1 MMNKSVLT
9 LVLLLSFTAAIRGQ
23 YGSAVGVA
31 SGAANGVGTTTSG
44 LAATNG
50 GSAVSLTSGATNG
63 AGAATGAAT
72 AAGGSA
78 VGVATGVA
86 NNGYRNGAGTLT
98 GVGTSTSSGVGQ
110 AVASSTGVSGTS
122 VASNPASTQSQISS
136 LTGSGNGAQTVIV
149 QQSPPFPPP
158 GAPGGT
164 GPFGSQDQLE
174 NLILQ
179 TASDIT
185 GFASSVA

>member
-72 AAGGSA
+72 AAG
-78 VGVATGVA
+78 
-86 NNGYRNGAGTLT
+86 
-98 GVGTSTSSGVGQ
+98 GVGQ